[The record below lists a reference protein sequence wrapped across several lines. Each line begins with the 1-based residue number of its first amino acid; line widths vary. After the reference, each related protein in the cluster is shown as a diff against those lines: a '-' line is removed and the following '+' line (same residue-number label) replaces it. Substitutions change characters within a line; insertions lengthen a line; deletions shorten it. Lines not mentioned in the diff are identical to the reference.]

1 MEQQQNQAT
10 PNRRQRRAYLKQQ
23 GIIKALSKMPH
34 FGEVRSKVRSENIAY
49 GKKLHAENT
58 KRIEE
63 LNAARLE
70 AALDSVKLS
79 WKEQGYNDQEMQL
92 LEEAWAL
99 GAIKDK
105 ETYREDKKK
114 RKQLLAQVKELR
126 ANRTK

>member
-23 GIIKALSKMPH
+23 GIIKALAKMPY

-58 KRIEE
+58 RRIEE
-63 LNAARLE
+63 LNATRLE
-70 AALDSVKLS
+70 AALDLAKNS
-79 WKEQGYNDQEMQL
+79 WKEQGYNATEMEL

-99 GAIKDK
+99 NAIKDK

-114 RKQLLAQVKELR
+114 RKKLLAQVKESVT
-126 ANRTK
+126 NRTK

>member
-1 MEQQQNQAT
+1 MEQKQKQAT

-23 GIIKALSKMPH
+23 GIIKALSKMPY

-58 KRIEE
+58 RRIEE

-70 AALDSVKLS
+70 AALDSAKLA

>member
-23 GIIKALSKMPH
+23 GIIKALSKMPY

-92 LEEAWAL
+92 LEEAWVL

-114 RKQLLAQVKELR
+114 RKQLLAQVKQLR

>member
-23 GIIKALSKMPH
+23 GIIKALSKMPY

>member
-23 GIIKALSKMPH
+23 GIIKALAKMPY

-49 GKKLHAENT
+49 GKKLQAENT
-58 KRIEE
+58 RRIEE
-63 LNAARLE
+63 LNATRLE
-70 AALDSVKLS
+70 AALDLAKNS
-79 WKEQGYNDQEMQL
+79 WKEQGYNATEMEL

-99 GAIKDK
+99 NAIKDK

-114 RKQLLAQVKELR
+114 RKQLLAQVKESR
-126 ANRTK
+126 TNRTK